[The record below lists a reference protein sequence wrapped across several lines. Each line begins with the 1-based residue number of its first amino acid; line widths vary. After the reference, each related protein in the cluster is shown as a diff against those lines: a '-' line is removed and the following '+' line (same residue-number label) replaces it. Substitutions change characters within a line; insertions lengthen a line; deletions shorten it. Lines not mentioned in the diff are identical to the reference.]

1 MKEVHV
7 REMTEKD
14 WPAVS
19 AIYQEGI
26 NTGHATFQ
34 TKSPSWHDWN
44 DGHMEQCRYVALMDG
59 KIEGWIALSAF
70 SKRHAYRGV
79 AEVSVYVNPQ
89 SSGQGIGYKLM
100 SHMINVSEEAGIWT
114 LIAGIFPE
122 NIGSVGLHEKSGF
135 RVIGI
140 REKVGEM
147 SGVWRDVVLM
157 ERRSKVLN
165 YQN

>member
-1 MKEVHV
+1 MMEVHI

-19 AIYQEGI
+19 TIYQEGI

-34 TKSPSWHDWN
+34 TESPSWPDWN
-44 DGHMEQCRYVALMDG
+44 DGHMEQCRYVATIGG

-70 SKRHAYRGV
+70 SKRYAYRGV
-79 AEVSVYVNPQ
+79 AEVSIYVNPQ
-89 SSGQGIGYKLM
+89 ISGQGIGYRLM
-100 SHMINVSEEAGIWT
+100 SHMINASEEAGGWT

-122 NIGSVGLHEKSGF
+122 NTGSVRLHEKSGF

-147 SGVWRDVVLM
+147 NGMWRDVMLM
-157 ERRSKVLN
+157 ERRSKVIN
-165 YQN
+165 Y

>member
-1 MKEVHV
+1 MMEVHI

-34 TKSPSWHDWN
+34 TESPSWPDWN
-44 DGHMEQCRYVALMDG
+44 DGHMEQCRYVATIVG

-70 SKRHAYRGV
+70 SKRYAYRGV
-79 AEVSVYVNPQ
+79 AEVSIYVNPQ
-89 SSGQGIGYKLM
+89 ISGQGIGYRLM
-100 SHMINVSEEAGIWT
+100 SHMINASEEAGVWT

-122 NIGSVGLHEKSGF
+122 NTGSVRLHEKSGF

-147 SGVWRDVVLM
+147 NGMWRDVMLM
-157 ERRSKVLN
+157 ERRSKVIN
-165 YQN
+165 Y